1 MKRLL
6 YVLPLLIATPVLA
19 AASGLTVINHSGLPI
34 DELYVSAPGKAKFG
48 KNLME
53 GIGEGMLDDGKTA
66 TVAAVADGTYDVRV
80 SAPDEGV
87 LCVIPKAHVKG
98 GKLDLT
104 PALGKTCK

>member
-6 YVLPLLIATPVLA
+6 YVLPLLLATPVLA
-19 AASGLTVINHSGLPI
+19 AASGLTVVNHSGLPI
-34 DELYVSAPGKAKFG
+34 DELYVSAPGKANFG